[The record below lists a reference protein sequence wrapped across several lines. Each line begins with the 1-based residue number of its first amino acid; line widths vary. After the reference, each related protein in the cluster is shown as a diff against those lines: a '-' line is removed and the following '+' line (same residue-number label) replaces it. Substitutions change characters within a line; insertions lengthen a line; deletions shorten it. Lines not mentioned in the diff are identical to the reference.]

1 MKRHEEY
8 SVSHNRSNVLMRM
21 GLYCYFVHFLKK
33 IFLFTNSALSIID
46 RKHSSYLTQTI
57 EQFSCLSVQ
66 YQQRTL
72 SCLVLYFF
80 LHHFL
85 KCYSL
90 CKIIFATFDLFINL
104 FTTYEMPQQQIDF
117 MKLQHS
123 LRNTDKLSFVMGT
136 NDCVICLKDVYHTQ
150 RTETLQARYS
160 S

>member
-1 MKRHEEY
+1 MIVILHI
-8 SVSHNRSNVLMRM
+8 
-21 GLYCYFVHFLKK
+21 FLKN
-33 IFLFTNSALSIID
+33 IILFTNSAVSLID
-46 RKHSSYLTQTI
+46 RKHSSCLIQTI
-57 EQFSCLSVQ
+57 EQFSCLRVQ
-66 YQQRTL
+66 YQQTTL
-72 SCLVLYFF
+72 SYLILYLF
-80 LHHFL
+80 LYHSL
-85 KCYSL
+85 KCQTL

-104 FTTYEMPQQQIDF
+104 FTTYEIPQYQIDF